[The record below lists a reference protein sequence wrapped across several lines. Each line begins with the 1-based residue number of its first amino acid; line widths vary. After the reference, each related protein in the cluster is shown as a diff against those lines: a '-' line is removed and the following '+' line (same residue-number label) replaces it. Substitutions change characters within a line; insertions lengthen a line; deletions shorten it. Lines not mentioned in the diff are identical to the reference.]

1 MSETKTDQV
10 RVLPCAK
17 RVRVYLGGQLAV
29 DTIKSRL
36 VWEHAYFPT
45 YYFPADELRVEL
57 EPTGDTRTANHLG
70 TPVGFDVIAD
80 GHTAPGAAV
89 RYLDS
94 PTPELQDLVR
104 LEPKAMDAWF
114 EEDEPIY
121 GHPRDPFHRVDI
133 LSSSRHIRVEIAG
146 QTVAE
151 SRNPRILFETGLP
164 ARYYLPLTDIRL
176 DLLEDSDTTTLCPYK
191 GNAEY
196 WSVQLGEDIYRDIVW
211 IYRTPTAESQK
222 IAGFASFYNEK
233 VDIWVDGVREERP
246 DSPFS

>member
-1 MSETKTDQV
+1 MSDTTTDQV
-10 RVLPCAK
+10 RVLPTAK
-17 RVRVYLGGQLAV
+17 RVRVYLGGLLAV
-29 DTIKSRL
+29 DTTDARL
-36 VWEHAYFPT
+36 VWEHPYFPT
-45 YYFPADELRVEL
+45 YYFPADELRVKL
-57 EPTGDTRTANHLG
+57 EPTGDTRTANTLG

-80 GHTAPGAAV
+80 GTVASGAAV

-94 PTPELQDLVR
+94 PIPELQDLVR
-104 LEPKAMDAWF
+104 LDFEAMDAWF

-151 SRNPRILFETGLP
+151 SHNPRMLFETGLP
-164 ARYYLPLTDIRL
+164 ARYYLPLTDIRM
-176 DLLEDSDTTTLCPYK
+176 DLLQPSETKSLCPYK
-191 GNAEY
+191 GFAEY
-196 WSVQLGEDIYRDIVW
+196 WTVRIDRVVYPDVVW
-211 IYRTPTAESQK
+211 IYRAPFPESQK

-233 VDIWVDGVREERP
+233 VDIYVDGVLEARP

>member
-1 MSETKTDQV
+1 MSETKTDPV

-17 RVRVYLGGQLAV
+17 RVRVYLGGQLVV
-29 DTIKSRL
+29 DTVKASM

-45 YYFPADELRVEL
+45 YYFPVDELRVKL
-57 EPTGDTRTANHLG
+57 EPTGDTRPANHLG

-80 GHTAPGAAV
+80 GTVAPGAAV

-94 PTPELQDLVR
+94 PTPELQNLVR
-104 LEPKAMDAWF
+104 LDAKAMDEWF

-133 LSSSRHIRVEIAG
+133 LSSSRHIRVEVAG

-151 SRNPRILFETGLP
+151 SHNPRILFETGLP

-176 DLLEDSDTTTLCPYK
+176 DLLQHSGTRTMCPYK

-196 WSVQLGEDIYRDIVW
+196 WSLKLGEDLYPDLVW
-211 IYRTPTAESQK
+211 IYRTPVPESQK

-233 VDIWVDGVREERP
+233 VDIYVDGVLESRP
-246 DSPFS
+246 QSPFS

>member
-1 MSETKTDQV
+1 MSESKTDQV
-10 RVLPCAK
+10 RVEPCAK

-29 DTIKSRL
+29 DTIKSKL
-36 VWEHAYFPT
+36 VWEHAYYPT
-45 YYFPADELRVEL
+45 YYFPPDELRVKL
-57 EPTGDTRTANHLG
+57 EPTGDTREANHLG
-70 TPVGFDVIAD
+70 TPTGFDVIAD
-80 GHTAPGAAV
+80 GTVAPGAAV

-104 LEPKAMDAWF
+104 LEAKAMDEWF

-121 GHPRDPFHRVDI
+121 GHPRDPYHRIDI
-133 LSSSRHIRVEIAG
+133 LSSSRHIRVEVAG
-146 QTVAE
+146 QTVAD

-176 DLLEDSDTTTLCPYK
+176 DLLQHSDTRTLCPYK

-196 WSVQLGEDIYRDIVW
+196 WNVRLGEDVHPDLVW
-211 IYRTPTAESQK
+211 IYRTPTPESQK

-233 VDIWVDGVREERP
+233 VDIYVDGVLETKP
-246 DSPFS
+246 KTHFS